1 MSSSGG
7 GTGGGGTTQ
16 LEFNSAM
23 TDFKVRNK
31 MKYSVS
37 KQQYRIVLLKMKKN
51 LIALSANFSL
61 Y

>member
-7 GTGGGGTTQ
+7 GGGGGGTGGGTTQ

-31 MKYSVS
+31 LTTSIYRDGLKYGSQVP
-37 KQQYRIVLLKMKKN
+37 
-51 LIALSANFSL
+51 
-61 Y
+61 